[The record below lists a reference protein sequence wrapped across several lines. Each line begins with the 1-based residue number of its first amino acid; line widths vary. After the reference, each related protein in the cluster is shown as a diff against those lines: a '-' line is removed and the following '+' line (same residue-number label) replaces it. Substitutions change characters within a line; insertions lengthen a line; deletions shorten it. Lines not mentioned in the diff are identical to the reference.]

1 MEEDIRPGKKL
12 LEERL
17 EKAIGIAQER
27 IDKEAAEDPE
37 LRFALSIVEQ
47 FIKKKKRVC
56 YGGTAMNALLPPSM
70 KFYSEKDLPDYDFFT
85 PDLEN
90 DMEELITDLRRAGFL
105 ESSSR
110 VGIHE
115 GTKKIM
121 VNYVAVADMSEMEKV
136 TYDILEAKSSIVKG
150 IRYTNPDVLRMMMYL
165 EISRPK
171 GQVDRWPK
179 VYERL
184 ALINKAFP
192 LKRCPKEQRR
202 PKNIPLKVRELLHSY
217 CFKNKRVLANVRLEK
232 IYYKSIRAAK
242 PVVWESK
249 EGGPVV
255 FYSPDLK
262 RDSIALRTLLGETEV
277 DIRFFAAKG
286 ELVPPRMVISLY
298 GVEVAL
304 LIQETAC
311 HSYNTLKTPKGET
324 VYIAS
329 LPTLITLYLSL
340 AIFTDDEKYLFKFS
354 LMCAI
359 ERMITVHTILQSHR
373 REWQFPI
380 FSLDCHGYQKGF
392 PTLLR
397 EKVERIEAEKAETKV
412 KELLKKGTRKR
423 KHRRSRTRRK
433 M

>member
-1 MEEDIRPGKKL
+1 MEEDIRPGKRL

-17 EKAIGIAQER
+17 EKAIDIAQER

-47 FIKKKKRVC
+47 FIKNKKRVC

-85 PDLEN
+85 PEIERDT
-90 DMEELITDLRRAGFL
+90 EELIATLRRAGFL
-105 ESSSR
+105 ETASR

-121 VNYVAVADMSEMEKV
+121 VNYVAVADISEMEKV
-136 TYDILEAKSSIVKG
+136 TYDILFSKSVIVKG
-150 IRYTNPDVLRMMMYL
+150 IHYTNPDVLRMMMYL

-171 GQVDRWPK
+171 GEVARWPK

-192 LKRCPKEQRR
+192 LKRCAKEQRR
-202 PKNIPLKVRELLHSY
+202 PKNIPLKIRERLHAY
-217 CFKNKRVLANVRLEK
+217 CFENKRVLANVRLEK
-232 IYYKSIRAAK
+232 VYYKSIKAAR
-242 PVVWESK
+242 PVLWESK

-255 FYSPDLK
+255 FYSPDIK
-262 RDSIALRTLLGETEV
+262 KDSVALRTLLGEQEV
-277 DIRFFAAKG
+277 DIRYFPAKG
-286 ELVPPRMVISLY
+286 ELVPPRMVLSLY

-311 HSYNTLKTPKGET
+311 HAYNTLKTPQGQT

-354 LMCAI
+354 LPCAI
-359 ERMITVHTILQSHR
+359 ERMIAVHTILQSHR
-373 REWQFPI
+373 KEWQFPV

-397 EKVERIEAEKAETKV
+397 EKVERIQEEKAGMKV
-412 KELLKKGTRKR
+412 KELLKTRKR
-423 KHRRSRTRRK
+423 KHRRSKTRK
-433 M
+433 L